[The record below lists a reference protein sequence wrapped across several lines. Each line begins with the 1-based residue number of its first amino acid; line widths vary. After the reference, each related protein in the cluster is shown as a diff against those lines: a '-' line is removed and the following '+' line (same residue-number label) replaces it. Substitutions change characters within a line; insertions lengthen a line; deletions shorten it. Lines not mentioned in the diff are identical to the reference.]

1 MNWFTDISVVREIIR
16 PLLDIILLAV
26 IIYKTYSILEETRAI
41 QLIKGAVIILL
52 IYAVAYFLQLNTMLW
67 ILQMLAP
74 GIVIGLA
81 IVFQPEL
88 RKIFTSIGQGDLFTL
103 QSRSKPFLVESVL
116 NAVEILSKM
125 KRGALIIFSRKVGLK
140 HITDT
145 GTRINGDLTTNL
157 ITSIFSH
164 DTALHDGAVIIAGGK
179 IVAAGCFLPLANEPD
194 LQKSLG
200 TRHRAGLG
208 MASESDAVV
217 LILSEETGAKSLAYD
232 GTIYYDL
239 ETDEIRR
246 ELKKLLQ
253 FTDEIKEEQTV

>member
-1 MNWFTDISVVREIIR
+1 MTLFSDMTLLQDVIR
-16 PLLDIILLAV
+16 PILDILLLAV

-52 IYAVAYFLQLNTMLW
+52 IYATAYFLKLNTMLW

-88 RKIFTSIGQGDLFTL
+88 RKIFTTIGRGELFNL
-103 QSRSKPFLVESVL
+103 QSRSKPFMVESVL

-125 KRGALIIFSRKVGLK
+125 RRGALIIFSRKVGLK

-145 GTRINGDLTTNL
+145 GTKINGDLSTNL
-157 ITSIFSH
+157 ITSLFSH
-164 DTALHDGAVIIAGGK
+164 DTALHDGALIITNGK
-179 IVAAGCFLPLANEPD
+179 MVAAGCFLPLANEPD

-232 GTIYYDL
+232 GAIYYDL
-239 ETDEIRR
+239 EVDEIRR

-253 FTDEIKEEQTV
+253 FQEEIKEEQSV

>member
-1 MNWFTDISVVREIIR
+1 MSWFSDITIMREVFR
-16 PLLDIILLAV
+16 PLLDILLLAF
-26 IIYKTYSILEETRAI
+26 IIYKTYTILEETRAI

-52 IYAVAYFLQLNTMLW
+52 IYAIAYFLQLSTMLW

-88 RKIFTSIGQGDLFTL
+88 RKIFTSIGRGDIFTL
-103 QSRSKPFLVESVL
+103 QSRSKPFLVESVI
-116 NAVEILSKM
+116 NSVEILSKM

-145 GTRINGDLTTNL
+145 GTKINGELSTNL

-164 DTALHDGAVIIAGGK
+164 DTALHDGAVIITNGK
-179 IVAAGCFLPLANEPD
+179 LVAAGCFLPLSNEPD

-232 GTIYYDL
+232 GTLFYDL
-239 ETDEIRR
+239 EVDDIRR

-253 FTDEIKEEQTV
+253 FPEENKEEQLG

>member
-1 MNWFTDISVVREIIR
+1 MNWFSDVVIVREIIR
-16 PLLDIILLAV
+16 PLLDILFLAV

-41 QLIKGAVIILL
+41 QLIRGAVIILF
-52 IYAVAYFLQLNTMLW
+52 IYAIAYFLNLSTLLW
-67 ILQMLAP
+67 ILRMLAP

-88 RKIFTSIGQGDLFTL
+88 RKIFTSIGQGEIFSL
-103 QSRSKPFLVESVL
+103 QSRSKPFLIESVIS
-116 NAVEILSKM
+116 AVEILSKM

-145 GTRINGDLTTNL
+145 GTKINADLSTNL
-157 ITSIFSH
+157 ITTVFSH
-164 DTALHDGAVIIAGGK
+164 DTALHDGAIIISNGK
-179 IVAAGCFLPLANEPD
+179 IVAAGCFLPLSNEPD
-194 LQKSLG
+194 LLKSLG

-232 GTIYYDL
+232 GTIFYDL
-239 ETDEIRR
+239 ETDEIRK

-253 FTDEIKEEQTV
+253 LSEDISEEPSS

>member
-1 MNWFTDISVVREIIR
+1 MNLFSNLTLVQDVLR
-16 PLLDIILLAV
+16 PVLDILLLAV

-52 IYAVAYFLQLNTMLW
+52 IYATAYFLKLSTMLW
-67 ILQMLAP
+67 ILKMLAP

-88 RKIFTSIGQGDLFTL
+88 RKVFTSIGRGELFNL
-103 QSRSKPFLVESVL
+103 QSRSKPFMVESVL

-125 KRGALIIFSRKVGLK
+125 RRGSLIIFSRKVGLK

-145 GTRINGDLTTNL
+145 GTKINGDLSTNL

-164 DTALHDGAVIIAGGK
+164 DTALHDGAVIITNGK

-232 GTIYYDL
+232 GAIFYDL
-239 ETDEIRR
+239 EVDEIRR

-253 FTDEIKEEQTV
+253 FQEEMKEEQSV

>member
-16 PLLDIILLAV
+16 PLLDILLLAV

-41 QLIKGAVIILL
+41 QLIKGAVMILL
-52 IYAVAYFLQLNTMLW
+52 IYAVAYFFQLNTMLW

-88 RKIFTSIGQGDLFTL
+88 RKIFTSIGQGDLFNL
-103 QSRSKPFLVESVL
+103 QSRSKPFLIESVI
-116 NAVEILSKM
+116 NAVEILSTM

-140 HITDT
+140 HISDT

-157 ITSIFSH
+157 VTSIFSH
-164 DTALHDGAVIIAGGK
+164 DTALHDGAVIITGGK

-232 GTIYYDL
+232 GMIYYDL

-253 FTDEIKEEQTV
+253 LSDEIKEEQTV

>member
-1 MNWFTDISVVREIIR
+1 MNLFSNITLVQDVIR
-16 PLLDIILLAV
+16 PVLDILLLAV

-52 IYAVAYFLQLNTMLW
+52 IYATAYFLKLSTMLW

-88 RKIFTSIGQGDLFTL
+88 RKIFTSIGRGELFNL
-103 QSRSKPFLVESVL
+103 QSRSKPFMVESVL

-125 KRGALIIFSRKVGLK
+125 RRGSLIIFSRKVGLK

-145 GTRINGDLTTNL
+145 GTKINGDLSTNL

-164 DTALHDGAVIIAGGK
+164 DTALHDGAVIITNGK

-194 LQKSLG
+194 LLKSLG

-217 LILSEETGAKSLAYD
+217 LILSEETGAKSLSYD
-232 GTIYYDL
+232 GAIYYDL
-239 ETDEIRR
+239 EVDEIRR

-253 FTDEIKEEQTV
+253 FQEEMKEEQSV

>member
-1 MNWFTDISVVREIIR
+1 MNWFSDIALVREFLR
-16 PLLDIILLAV
+16 PMLDILLLAV

-52 IYAVAYFLQLNTMLW
+52 IYALAYFLQLNTMLW

-88 RKIFTSIGQGDLFTL
+88 RKIFTSIGRGELFNL
-103 QSRSKPFLVESVL
+103 QSRSKPFMVESVL
-116 NAVEILSKM
+116 NAVEILSTM
-125 KRGALIIFSRKVGLK
+125 RRGALIIFSRKVGLK
-140 HITDT
+140 HIIDT
-145 GTRINGDLTTNL
+145 GTRINGDLSTNL
-157 ITSIFSH
+157 LTSIFSH
-164 DTALHDGAVIIAGGK
+164 DTALHDGAVIILNGK

-208 MASESDAVV
+208 MASESDSIV

-239 ETDEIRR
+239 EVDEIRR

-253 FTDEIKEEQTV
+253 FPEDIKEEQTV